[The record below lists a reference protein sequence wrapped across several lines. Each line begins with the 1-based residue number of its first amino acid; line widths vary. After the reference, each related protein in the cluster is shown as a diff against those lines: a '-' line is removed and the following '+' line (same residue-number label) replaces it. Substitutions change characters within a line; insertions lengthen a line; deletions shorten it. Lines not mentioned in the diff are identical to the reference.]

1 MHIAIFHG
9 NERWIL
15 RGLAIDIETALKKVG
30 ASVSRHEVDLISP
43 GEIPQADWF
52 LFVQQGQLNTILRA
66 WGYREDLIKKSICIF
81 THFDVN
87 NCNFDLLNKIHL
99 ISHMSSHQMA
109 ISIGNGLS
117 AKNSKLL
124 TLGVDMDRHF
134 PIKQSYL
141 NNELERLYP
150 EITDKTKRSYIGFCT
165 RITAKSTYTKRK
177 NYESLIKI
185 INRLVGKG
193 EKVLILGDGWE
204 KIELKKKRD
213 NILIPCPPY
222 KHYNLFYNLMKV
234 FVSVTSYDGGPIP
247 LLESMACGV
256 PSVITNSG
264 FVPDVINS
272 KKLGITF
279 QPFED
284 EDKVIDLIQ
293 ESSATNYDRS
303 LLRGRASVFSFDSY
317 AKKLLEILRSTK
329 S

>member
-15 RGLAIDIETALKKVG
+15 RGLAIDIETALKKIG

-43 GEIPQADWF
+43 GEIPKADWF
-52 LFVQQGQLNTILRA
+52 FFVQQGQLNTILRA

-87 NCNFDLLNKIHL
+87 NCNFSLLNKIHL

-109 ISIGNGLS
+109 IAIGNGLS

-124 TLGVDMDRHF
+124 TLGVKMDRHF
-134 PIKQSYL
+134 PLKQSHL
-141 NNELERLYP
+141 SKELARLYP
-150 EITDKTKRSYIGFCT
+150 EIADKTKRSYVGFCT
-165 RITAKSTYTKRK
+165 RITTKSTYTKRK

-185 INRLVGKG
+185 INNLASKG
-193 EKVLILGDGWE
+193 QKILILGDGWE
-204 KIELKKKRD
+204 KIEIKKKRE
-213 NILIPCPPY
+213 NVLIPCPPY
-222 KHYNLFYNLMKV
+222 EHYNLFYNLMKV

-272 KKLGITF
+272 KELGLTF
-279 QPFED
+279 QPFES
-284 EDKVIDLIQ
+284 EDRVIDLIR
-293 ESSATNYDRS
+293 ESSITSYDRT
-303 LLRGRASVFSFDSY
+303 LLRNRASMFSFDNY
-317 AKKLLEILRSTK
+317 ARRLLNILNLK
-329 S
+329 